1 MTNIILPRQNIAVA
15 GHTIKNLKNAQ
26 QERVLKHAANEIWSM
41 VVYN

>member
-26 QERVLKHAANEIWSM
+26 QERVVLKQAANEI
-41 VVYN
+41 